1 MSNFLGKKN
10 LSRGVRNNNPGNLVY
25 SSANNWVGKI
35 PKSQST
41 DSRFEQFKEVKFG
54 IRAMFIDILGDIR
67 KGKNTLR
74 KLISEYAP
82 SFENNTNSYI
92 SIVSKKTGVAP
103 DKVLKD
109 MDYLFYQ
116 KLARAIIDHE
126 NGKDGELI
134 TDSDILDAIDLV
146 DRKELNGAI
155 ARSKKI
161 NPSVFLIP
169 LLLFFYTVLTVAL

>member
-1 MSNFLGKKN
+1 MSSFLGRKD
-10 LSRGVRNNNPGNLVY
+10 LTRGIRNNNPGNLVY
-25 SSANNWVGKI
+25 TSANNWLGKI
-35 PKSQST
+35 PKSQNT

-54 IRAMFIDILGDIR
+54 IRAMLIDILGDIR

-82 SFENNTNSYI
+82 ALENDTDSYI
-92 SIVSKKTGVAP
+92 SIVSKQTGVHP

-116 KLARAIIDHE
+116 KLSRAIIDHE
-126 NGKDGELI
+126 NGKDGKLI

-161 NPSVFLIP
+161 NPSLFLIP